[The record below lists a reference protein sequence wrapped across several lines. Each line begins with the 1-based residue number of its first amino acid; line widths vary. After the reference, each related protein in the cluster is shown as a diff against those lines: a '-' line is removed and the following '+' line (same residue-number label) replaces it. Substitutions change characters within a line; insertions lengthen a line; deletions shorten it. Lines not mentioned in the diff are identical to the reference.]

1 MNRLSNNPDEDINKN
16 RNRNFESSIKINLED
31 MIKFHKN
38 ENGFE
43 ID

>member
-16 RNRNFESSIKINLED
+16 RNRNFESSINLED